1 MQQYDPLLRTL
12 LVIGSAIFLFSCA
25 SVRLDNVD
33 FGWPVESALT
43 VGSDNGVNDGR
54 YAVSF
59 NVAPIAL
66 AEFDDST
73 ALKGTSL
80 RLLRSIEGYYF
91 VTGARFR
98 HVYVFAPGPNELTLN
113 SGINIF
119 PETDQRQLAN
129 PALNQ
134 RGEYIELI
142 DGKLKLR
149 LDADGIIEE
158 PESEGDGQ

>member
-1 MQQYDPLLRTL
+1 MHQYDPLLRTL
-12 LVIGSAIFLFSCA
+12 LVIGSAVFLISCA
-25 SVRLDNVD
+25 SVRLENVD
-33 FGWPVESALT
+33 FGWPVESALA
-43 VGSDNGVNDGR
+43 VDSHNVVNDGR

-66 AEFDDST
+66 EEFDDST
-73 ALKGTSL
+73 ALRGTSL
-80 RLLRSIEGYYF
+80 RLLRSVEGYYF

-113 SGINIF
+113 SSINIF
-119 PETDQRQLAN
+119 PETDQRQLVH
-129 PALNQ
+129 PAMNQ
-134 RGEYIELI
+134 RGMYIELI

-158 PESEGDGQ
+158 PESEGNGQ